1 MKQSVIALC
10 CASSV
15 MTLGIVLGAVEAHAG
30 AWTMEK
36 GKMYNRFAFNC
47 YTTDQIYNNNGN
59 SKKMPLGA
67 DFKDTN
73 LNWYEEYG
81 VTDKVTVL
89 SSVYYKWLKSEDDF
103 VKKTSNG
110 PGDLDIGVRYK
121 LYDGPVVA
129 SIQGIY
135 KHGQLYGKEAPEIG
149 NRQDD
154 LEFRL
159 LVGKSLWP
167 LPGYVN
173 LEAGYRFRNHEP
185 ADEIRYLVEAGVNF
199 SPKLYGRMKLDGIL
213 GMKNG
218 GSHETSTDFSA
229 KSDNLLLLMSGLAP
243 PVADTSS
250 VNLSNLTDARF
261 TNPMLASEYDVI
273 KLDFTL
279 GYQLKEALGV
289 EVQYTPVI
297 YGENTSKGATA
308 SIALTYKW

>member
-1 MKQSVIALC
+1 MKQFVIALR

-15 MTLGIVLGAVEAHAG
+15 MTLGIALGAVEAHAG

-36 GKMYNRFAFNC
+36 GKMYNRFAFNY
-47 YTTDQIYNNNGN
+47 YTTDRVYDNDGD

-67 DFKDTN
+67 DFRDIN

-81 VTDKVTVL
+81 VTDKVTIL
-89 SSVYYKWLKSEDDF
+89 SSVYYKWLESEDDF

-135 KHGQLYGKEAPEIG
+135 KYGKLYGKEAPEIG

-167 LPGYVN
+167 FPGYVN

-185 ADEIRYLVEAGVNF
+185 ADEIRYLVEAGANF

-218 GSHETSTDFSA
+218 SYHETSTDFSA
-229 KSDNLLLLMSGLAP
+229 KSDNLLLFMSGLEP

-250 VNLSNLTDARF
+250 VNLSSLTDERF
-261 TNPMLASEYDVI
+261 TNPTIATEYDVI

-279 GYQLKEALGV
+279 GYQLKESLGV

-308 SIALTYKW
+308 SIALTYTW